1 MEGSDT
7 VGVCVGVDGGGG
19 GGWRGVGSRTLK
31 KSKQPL
37 SFTQL
42 CALFHMMRPF
52 TNKDDSTVG
61 QEFPERGEH

>member
-1 MEGSDT
+1 M
-7 VGVCVGVDGGGG
+7 GVYVGVDGGW
-19 GGWRGVGSRTLK
+19 GWRGVGSRTLK
-31 KSKQPL
+31 KSKQPV

-61 QEFPERGEH
+61 